1 MIVEAAAIFTP
12 ISIALGGLT
21 YASCAPACNF
31 WGKVVSRGPAGSRR
45 VAITFDDGPTP
56 GSTDTILDTLR
67 DAGVTAS
74 FFVIGANVARH
85 PDLIRRIHDEGHLI
99 GNHSQNHS
107 HYGICRVTSYWC
119 REIDET
125 DRAIEA
131 VIGVRPALYRPPCG
145 MKTWH
150 TFDAMRLTG
159 HTLVNWSRRAIDG
172 LPTTPQRIMRR
183 FENIGDGEILLLHDG
198 VEPNTAYAD
207 RSATIAVVPML
218 LEQLSRQNL
227 APVRLDELLGVA
239 AYQSAGVAGEL
250 VGAAR

>member
-12 ISIALGGLT
+12 VSMFLGGLT

-31 WGKVVSRGPAGSRR
+31 WGKVISRGPSGSRH

-56 GSTDTILDTLR
+56 GPTNAMLDVLR

-74 FFVIGANVARH
+74 FFVIGANVRKH
-85 PDLIRRIHDEGHLI
+85 PDLLRRVHAEGHLV
-99 GNHSQNHS
+99 GNHSLHHS
-107 HYGICRVTSYWC
+107 HYGICRITRYWR
-119 REIDET
+119 REIVET
-125 DRAIEA
+125 DDAIEQ
-131 VIGVRPALYRPPCG
+131 VIGVRPAMYRPPCG

-150 TFDAMRLTG
+150 TFDAMRTTG
-159 HTLVNWSRRAIDG
+159 HTLINWSRRAIDG

-198 VEPNTAYAD
+198 VEPNTSYAD
-207 RSATIAVVPML
+207 RSATIAVVPKL
-218 LEQLSRQNL
+218 LEQLRRENL
-227 APVRLDELLGVA
+227 KPVRLDELLGVA
-239 AYQSAGVAGEL
+239 AYQSAGAAGEL

>member
-12 ISIALGGLT
+12 ISMFLGGLT
-21 YASCAPACNF
+21 YASVAPACNF

-56 GSTDTILDTLR
+56 GSTDAMLDVLR

-85 PDLIRRIHDEGHLI
+85 PDLLRRIHDEGHLI

-107 HYGICRVTSYWC
+107 HYGICRVTSYWR
-119 REIDET
+119 REIAET
-125 DRAIEA
+125 DREVEN
-131 VIGVRPALYRPPCG
+131 VIGVRSAMYRPPCG

-150 TFDAMRLTG
+150 TFDAMRTTG

-172 LPTTPQRIMRR
+172 LPTTADRVMRR
-183 FENIGDGEILLLHDG
+183 FANISDGEIILLHDG
-198 VEPNTAYAD
+198 IEPNTSYAD

-218 LEQLSRQNL
+218 IEQLRRENL
-227 APVRLDELLGVA
+227 TPVRLDELLGVA

-250 VGAAR
+250 AGAAR

>member
-12 ISIALGGLT
+12 ISMFLGGLT

-31 WGKVVSRGPAGSRR
+31 WGKVVSRGPAGARR

-56 GSTDTILDTLR
+56 GSTERILDVLR
-67 DAGVTAS
+67 DAGVVAS
-74 FFVIGANVARH
+74 FFVIGANVRRH
-85 PDLIRRIHDEGHLI
+85 TQLLRRMHEEGHLI
-99 GNHSQNHS
+99 ANHSQNHS
-107 HYGICRVTSYWC
+107 HYGICRVTSYWL
-119 REIDET
+119 REIVET
-125 DRAIEA
+125 DRAIEET
-131 VIGVRPALYRPPCG
+131 IGVRPAMYRPPCG

-150 TFDAMRLTG
+150 TFDAMRTSG

-172 LPTTPQRIMRR
+172 LPTTTQRIMQR
-183 FENIGDGEILLLHDG
+183 FEKISGGEILLLHDG
-198 VEPNTAYAD
+198 VEPNTSYAE

-218 LEQLSRQNL
+218 LEKLRRENL
-227 APVRLDELLGVA
+227 TPVRLDELLGLP